1 MAAFMSR
8 VKSGWNAFKGRDPT
22 SMEFLKP
29 VESGSVSSSRPDR
42 MRFTGGNLRS
52 IVSKVYN
59 KIAVD
64 VTQINFNHVR
74 LDDDGNFKEI
84 IDSTLNNCLTI
95 EANLDQSGKALI
107 QDIVQSLFDEGCIAI
122 VPTDTDED
130 PNVGKYDVL
139 TLRVGK
145 ILEWYPN
152 SVKVRVYNQ
161 DTGRYSDIFMKKS
174 ACAIIENPFYAIM
187 NEPNSTAQR
196 LIKTI
201 NSLNKA
207 NEQTTSGKLD
217 LIFQLPYVIKNEQK
231 KAEAKKR
238 KADLEDQLDES
249 KHGIA
254 YVDATE
260 HVTQL
265 NRSIDNSLWEQVKE
279 LTRELYNELGLTQA
293 ILDGS
298 ASEEENINYFNGSIA
313 PVCDAIVDGMTR
325 IFLTKTAITQKQ
337 RVVYYR
343 DPFKLVPVSQLADI
357 ADKFRR
363 NEIMKSNEIR
373 SKIGLK
379 PLDDEKAN
387 DLSNPNINKS
397 NEELTGTKTKVDPN
411 IDVQNKD
418 KEEQM

>member
-1 MAAFMSR
+1 MAVFMSR

-64 VTQINFNHVR
+64 ATQINFNHVR

-187 NEPNSTAQR
+187 NEPNSTAKR
-196 LIKTI
+196 LTRCLWKDIL
-201 NSLNKA
+201 SRW
-207 NEQTTSGKLD
+207 QD
-217 LIFQLPYVIKNEQK
+217 
-231 KAEAKKR
+231 
-238 KADLEDQLDES
+238 ADL
-249 KHGIA
+249 
-254 YVDATE
+254 
-260 HVTQL
+260 
-265 NRSIDNSLWEQVKE
+265 
-279 LTRELYNELGLTQA
+279 
-293 ILDGS
+293 
-298 ASEEENINYFNGSIA
+298 
-313 PVCDAIVDGMTR
+313 TR
-325 IFLTKTAITQKQ
+325 ITLKDRENVQKMLM
-337 RVVYYR
+337 YS
-343 DPFKLVPVSQLADI
+343 LHSH
-357 ADKFRR
+357 
-363 NEIMKSNEIR
+363 
-373 SKIGLK
+373 LK
-379 PLDDEKAN
+379 NL
-387 DLSNPNINKS
+387 
-397 NEELTGTKTKVDPN
+397 
-411 IDVQNKD
+411 
-418 KEEQM
+418 